1 MTPSASR
8 ALRFRRSRLA
18 AVPVGV
24 LALLLTGCGPASQAA
39 SGSGATSPGAPSS
52 VAPVT
57 PMTPSPT
64 LPPTPPRTT
73 AAPTP
78 SASASATPIRPQ
90 PTSADAVVTAVPLSE
105 WQRIVAVGAWHSG
118 CPVTRTD
125 LRRVEVNFH
134 GFDGA
139 VHRGVLVV
147 NADVATS
154 VAAIFTEL
162 FDRRFPIHRMEPI
175 EVYGGD
181 DNASMAADNTSAYNC
196 RRAAQANAPATA
208 SPHANGRAIDVNPYE
223 NPWIDSRCQCFQPD
237 SRYGT
242 TRTGAGVIT
251 KGGVAWT
258 AFTREG
264 WIWQDNA
271 TIDYQHFDTG
281 YPSRP
286 LS

>member
-1 MTPSASR
+1 MPRPAADSPAGRRGILLAVAVALLVAGCAAPSTPSAAPSATPPSVAPPSASPAGSASAVATAVSPSPTPSR
-8 ALRFRRSRLA
+8 TATPSPGPTADAVIA
-18 AVPVGV
+18 AVP
-24 LALLLTGCGPASQAA
+24 ASQW
-39 SGSGATSPGAPSS
+39 AT
-52 VAPVT
+52 
-57 PMTPSPT
+57 
-64 LPPTPPRTT
+64 
-73 AAPTP
+73 
-78 SASASATPIRPQ
+78 
-90 PTSADAVVTAVPLSE
+90 
-105 WQRIVAVGAWHSG
+105 IVAVGAWHAG

-147 NADVATS
+147 NADVADS
-154 VAAIFTEL
+154 VARIFTEL
-162 FDRRFPIHRMEPI
+162 FDQGFPIRRMQPI

-196 RRAAQANAPATA
+196 RRASQANAPATA

-258 AFTREG
+258 AFIREG

-286 LS
+286 LP